1 MTESPNPTPEPSPA
15 PSSNDADKKI
25 IAGICGIIV
34 GCFGV
39 HKFVLGYNKEGGIM
53 LGASLAGILLSC
65 FVLPG
70 LAPLAM
76 GVIGL
81 IEGIMYLTKTDE
93 EFVATYIT
101 GNKPWF

>member
-1 MTESPNPTPEPSPA
+1 MTESPNPTPEPT
-15 PSSNDADKKI
+15 PSSSPSGADKKI
-25 IAGICGIIV
+25 IAGICGIVV
-34 GCFGV
+34 GYFGV

-53 LGASLAGILLSC
+53 LGVSLAGILLSC

-70 LAPLAM
+70 LATLAM

-81 IEGIMYLTKTDE
+81 IDGIMYLTKTDE

-101 GNKPWF
+101 GSKPWF